1 MRIQPPRNHGNR
13 KKVLRRFTLFSPLLA
28 HTDTLPSILPSSF
41 AAVLTDLAAAA
52 VMPTRRLLLLLAVA
66 VALAFPVTA
75 EIKTES
81 FREDPRPSIMFE
93 KFGFSKTGAV
103 RIIVSGAAVSSPVA
117 RADTKHLGFFLLSD
131 ESLIHAIYEAQEG
144 PTAEK
149 RAAATGGEDPETKSR
164 CVLSSPYVKKL
175 FTFHDMKGGHYNK
188 SFPVTHP
195 DEYALFFANCAPEAL
210 VSMTVRT
217 EMYNVNSDGSKDYLP
232 VGQAPVPAIYG
243 FFSFCYAAFLAAWG
257 YLTLSRERVSANQ
270 IHHLMSGLLVARL
283 LYCLSAA
290 EDQHYIRVTGTP
302 HGWDVAFYLF
312 QLVKG
317 VILFAVIVLVGTG
330 WSFLKP
336 VLQDREKKVLMVVIP
351 LQVTA
356 NIASA
361 VIGETGPFL
370 PDWVTWNQIL
380 LFVDVVCCCAVLFPV
395 VWSIRSLRETSKT
408 DGKAARNLSK
418 LTLFRQFYVV
428 VIGYLYFTR
437 IVVYALK
444 NVGSY
449 KYRWMSIL
457 AEEVAT
463 MAFYLFM
470 FYTFRPAEKSKY
482 FALDEEEEE
491 AAEMVLREEEFEL

>member
-1 MRIQPPRNHGNR
+1 M
-13 KKVLRRFTLFSPLLA
+13 
-28 HTDTLPSILPSSF
+28 
-41 AAVLTDLAAAA
+41 AAAA
-52 VMPTRRLLLLLAVA
+52 AALLLAVA
-66 VALAFPVTA
+66 GVLAVPALA
-75 EIKTES
+75 EIRTET
-81 FREDPRPSIMFE
+81 FREDPRPSILFE

-103 RIIVSGAAVSSPVA
+103 RIVISGAGVSSTFA
-117 RADTKHLGFFLLSD
+117 RADPKLIGFFLLSD
-131 ESLIHAIYEAQEG
+131 ESLFQAIYEAQARR
-144 PTAEK
+144 PPEK
-149 RAAATGGEDPETKSR
+149 REEVAGGGPDEPDVSR
-164 CVLSSPYVKKL
+164 CILSSPYVKTL
-175 FTFHDMKGGHYNK
+175 FTFHDLGRGHYNK
-188 SFPVTHP
+188 TFPVTHP
-195 DEYALFFANCAPEAL
+195 DEYSLYFANCAPESL
-210 VSMTVRT
+210 VTMRVRT
-217 EMYNVNSDGSKDYLP
+217 EMYNANPDGSKDYLP

-243 FFSFCYAAFLAAWG
+243 FFAFFYAAFLAAWG
-257 YLTLSRERVSANQ
+257 YLTLSRDRVSAHQ

-317 VILFAVIVLVGTG
+317 VVLFAVIVLVGTG

-351 LQVTA
+351 LQVMA

-370 PDWVTWNQIL
+370 EGWVTWNQIL

-395 VWSIRSLRETSKT
+395 VWSMRSLRETSKT
-408 DGKAARNLSK
+408 DGKAAQNLSK
-418 LTLFRQFYVV
+418 LILFRQFYIV

-444 NVGSY
+444 TIASY
-449 KYRWMSIL
+449 QYRWVSIL

-463 MAFYLFM
+463 LAFYLFM
-470 FYTFRPAEKSKY
+470 FYTFRPAERSKY
-482 FALDEEEEE
+482 FSLDEDEEE
-491 AAEMVLREEEFEL
+491 AVEMALREEEFEL